1 MIYCLVVR
9 HRYMARYRSF
19 SFRELSTDAR
29 ASSGVGS
36 ALVVDDAVDIV
47 AVCTVVTGLVG

>member
-1 MIYCLVVR
+1 
-9 HRYMARYRSF
+9 MARYRSF

-36 ALVVDDAVDIV
+36 ALVVDDAVEMV
-47 AVCTVVTGLVG
+47 AVCTVVTGLAVV